1 MANRKQQTDKEVAE
15 SVQRVAEASKPAPN
29 PKPTTKDFE
38 LNKKAKAGIA
48 APLHPRALK
57 DKVNRRLELIKAADE
72 ARMQGQNSPSSET
85 APKIAE
91 KEKPALRNK
100 AKKAQAERAK
110 TFVPDAPQNPRIV
123 DRVKK
128 KLKEGSVRPLSTREA
143 GADLTGVGGQK
154 LKDEDGQKLKS
165 YGDYSTWKKK
175 SSDKKK

>member
-15 SVQRVAEASKPAPN
+15 SVQRVAEAAKPAPKSK
-29 PKPTTKDFE
+29 PKTNDFE
-38 LNKKAKAGIA
+38 LNKKAKAAIA
-48 APLHPRALK
+48 APMHSRGKLDR
-57 DKVNRRLELIKAADE
+57 VNRRLELMKAADE
-72 ARMQGQNSPSSET
+72 ARMQGQNSSSAET
-85 APKIAE
+85 APKIAT

-100 AKKAQAERAK
+100 VKKAQAERAK
-110 TFVPDAPQNPRIV
+110 TFVPDAPQNPSIV

-128 KLKEGSVRPLSTREA
+128 KLKEGSVKPLSTREA

-154 LKDEDGQKLKS
+154 LTNEDGKKLKS

>member
-1 MANRKQQTDKEVAE
+1 
-15 SVQRVAEASKPAPN
+15 
-29 PKPTTKDFE
+29 
-38 LNKKAKAGIA
+38 
-48 APLHPRALK
+48 
-57 DKVNRRLELIKAADE
+57 
-72 ARMQGQNSPSSET
+72 MQGQNSPSTET
-85 APKIAE
+85 APKIAA